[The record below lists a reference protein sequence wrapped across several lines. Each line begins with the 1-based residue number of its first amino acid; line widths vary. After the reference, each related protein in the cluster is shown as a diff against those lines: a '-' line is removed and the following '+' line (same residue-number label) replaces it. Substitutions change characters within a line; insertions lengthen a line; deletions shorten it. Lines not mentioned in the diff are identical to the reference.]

1 MVKNRSLKETTTTV
15 MVDGSPVTISL
26 DEDPDFTGLRSSLI
40 EINKVEGVKGYI
52 LRNTTSAVIDL
63 QNPSK
68 LMDYA
73 LLSSQ
78 ATDACQEISNLF
90 KLEVTKTVIEGAHL
104 KILSMIIGK
113 NRLSVFMEKNVDHT
127 DIFRRIST

>member
-1 MVKNRSLKETTTTV
+1 MVKNRRIKETTTTV

-52 LRNTTSAVIDL
+52 LRNKASAVIDL
-63 QNPSK
+63 QDPAK

-78 ATDACQEISNLF
+78 ATDACQEISDLF
-90 KLEVTKTVIEGAHL
+90 KLEVTKTVIEGADL
-104 KILSMIIGK
+104 KVLSMIIGK

-127 DIFRRIST
+127 DVFRRISP

>member
-1 MVKNRSLKETTTTV
+1 MVKNRSIKETTTMV
-15 MVDGSPVTISL
+15 MVDGSPVTIAL
-26 DEDPDFTGLRSSLI
+26 DEDPDFAGLRSSLI
-40 EINKVEGVKGYI
+40 EINKVEGVNGYI

-63 QNPSK
+63 QNPAK
-68 LMDYA
+68 IMDYA

-78 ATDACQEISNLF
+78 ATDACKEISNLF

-104 KILSMIIGK
+104 KVLSMIIGK

>member
-1 MVKNRSLKETTTTV
+1 M
-15 MVDGSPVTISL
+15 
-26 DEDPDFTGLRSSLI
+26 
-40 EINKVEGVKGYI
+40 
-52 LRNTTSAVIDL
+52 LRNMTSAVIDL

-78 ATDACQEISNLF
+78 ATDACQEISDVF
-90 KLEVTKTVIEGAHL
+90 KLEVTKTVIEGADL
-104 KILSMIIGK
+104 KVLSMIIGK

-127 DIFRRIST
+127 DIFRRISP

>member
-1 MVKNRSLKETTTTV
+1 MVKNRRIKETTTTV

-40 EINKVEGVKGYI
+40 EINKVEGAKGYI

-63 QNPSK
+63 QDPAK

-78 ATDACQEISNLF
+78 ATDACQEISDLF
-90 KLEVTKTVIEGAHL
+90 KLEVTKTVIEGADL
-104 KILSMIIGK
+104 KVLSMIIGK
-113 NRLSVFMEKNVDHT
+113 NRLSVFMEKNVDHI
-127 DIFRRIST
+127 DIFRRISP

>member
-1 MVKNRSLKETTTTV
+1 MVKNRHFKETTTTV

-52 LRNTTSAVIDL
+52 LRNKASAVIDL
-63 QNPSK
+63 QDPAK

-78 ATDACQEISNLF
+78 ATDACQEISELF
-90 KLEVTKTVIEGAHL
+90 KLEVTKTVIEGADL
-104 KILSMIIGK
+104 KVLSMIIGK

-127 DIFRRIST
+127 DVFRRISP

>member
-1 MVKNRSLKETTTTV
+1 MVKNRHIKETTTTV

-26 DEDPDFTGLRSSLI
+26 DEDPDFTGLRSSLT

-68 LMDYA
+68 LTDYA

-90 KLEVTKTVIEGAHL
+90 KLEVTKTVIEGADL

>member
-1 MVKNRSLKETTTTV
+1 MVKNRRIKETTTTV

-52 LRNTTSAVIDL
+52 LRNKASAVIDL
-63 QNPSK
+63 QDPAK

-78 ATDACQEISNLF
+78 ATDACQEISDLF
-90 KLEVTKTVIEGAHL
+90 KLEVTKTVIEGADL
-104 KILSMIIGK
+104 KVLSMIIGK
-113 NRLSVFMEKNVDHT
+113 NRLSVFMEKNVDHI
-127 DIFRRIST
+127 DIFRRISP

>member
-1 MVKNRSLKETTTTV
+1 MVKNRNIKETTTTV
-15 MVDGSPVTISL
+15 MVDGSPVTIAL
-26 DEDPDFTGLRSSLI
+26 DEDHDFTGLRSSLI

-63 QNPSK
+63 QDPAK

-73 LLSSQ
+73 LLSSR
-78 ATDACQEISNLF
+78 ATDACQEISELF
-90 KLEVTKTVIEGAHL
+90 KLEVTKTVIEGADL
-104 KILSMIIGK
+104 KVLSMIIGK

-127 DIFRRIST
+127 DVFRRISP

>member
-1 MVKNRSLKETTTTV
+1 MVKNRSIKETTTTV

-73 LLSSQ
+73 LISSQ

-90 KLEVTKTVIEGAHL
+90 KLEVTKTVIEGADL

>member
-1 MVKNRSLKETTTTV
+1 MVKNRNIKETTTTV
-15 MVDGSPVTISL
+15 MVDGSPVTVAL
-26 DEDPDFTGLRSSLI
+26 DEDHDFTGLRSSLI

-63 QNPSK
+63 QNPTK

-73 LLSSQ
+73 LLSSR
-78 ATDACQEISNLF
+78 ATDVCQEISDLF
-90 KLEVTKTVIEGAHL
+90 KLEVTKTVIEGADL
-104 KILSMIIGK
+104 KVLSMIIGK

-127 DIFRRIST
+127 DIFRRISP